1 MSRRKPVPDEAR
13 VREALAQMRIEA
25 ESGTTRVSV
34 LGLARRL
41 GMSNATFWRN
51 YREIAI
57 EIRQAAETS
66 GKPAR
71 ASRPGNEARL
81 AGQNAS
87 LRQERDVL
95 AGQLEAAL
103 AHLRRLTT
111 DNARLRG
118 ELEAARAVSHLGTP
132 APRARET
139 DRPRIPVDS
148 HQDLPSDSH
157 EANAITE
164 GDQAR
169 WWSCHGSAP
178 NAE

>member
-1 MSRRKPVPDEAR
+1 
-13 VREALAQMRIEA
+13 MRIEA

-41 GMSNATFWRN
+41 EMSNATFWRN
-51 YREIAI
+51 YRENAI

-71 ASRPGNEARL
+71 ASRPENEARL

-87 LRQERDVL
+87 LRQERDAL

-111 DNARLRG
+111 GCG
-118 ELEAARAVSHLGTP
+118 ENWKPPAPSAISAPP

-139 DRPRIPVDS
+139 DRPRIAVDS
-148 HQDLPSDSH
+148 HHDLPSDGH
-157 EANAITE
+157 EANAMAITE
-164 GDQAR
+164 GDQVR

-178 NAE
+178 NAD